1 MNTSKFYDQ
10 WATTY
15 DTDRNRTRDLDE
27 KVLREVLGTMRV
39 SAILELGCGTGKNT
53 LFLSEI
59 GEDIEAYDFSANMIE
74 RAKEKVSA
82 KNVRFLQAD
91 ITSRWT
97 REEQSVDLIV
107 CNLVLEHVEDLST
120 VFQEVHRVLRDG
132 GLFFLSELHPF
143 RQYQGAKPNFSRE
156 RSETTLDGGS
166 RAPSGVETEA
176 FVSET
181 FVHHI
186 SDFIKSARA
195 CGLAVEELNE
205 WWHEGDEG
213 EPPRLITFLFRK
225 ELINHSGTSAM
236 SR

>member
-1 MNTSKFYDQ
+1 MSRDSVQTELTMNTSKFYDQ

-132 GLFFLSELHPF
+132 GLFFPERTSPIQTVSRREAELFERTF
-143 RQYQGAKPNFSRE
+143 RNYFGRRFASAF
-156 RSETTLDGGS
+156 RS
-166 RAPSGVETEA
+166 
-176 FVSET
+176 
-181 FVHHI
+181 
-186 SDFIKSARA
+186 
-195 CGLAVEELNE
+195 
-205 WWHEGDEG
+205 
-213 EPPRLITFLFRK
+213 
-225 ELINHSGTSAM
+225 
-236 SR
+236 